1 VHGLYCGGTLAAEA
15 HWLLRRVLDA
25 VDSNLDGSYQAG
37 HANRHAVLDLG
48 AEAFTRGRPHPMID
62 PEARRQHLL
71 RLAEHPGVAVVLCDV
86 ILGWGAHEAPGVALA
101 AAWQELRARLGP
113 LGRQIIGIAT
123 VCGAPDDPQNY
134 ASQCRVLK
142 DHGFIL
148 AESNAQA
155 VRLAAHIV
163 GAAADPATLSDDTEP
178 PARQPEGSGAI
189 TTTPPVPSQLPS
201 LLREG
206 PRVIN
211 LGLEA
216 FAAPLRACGAPVLH
230 VDWQPPAGG
239 NAHLASM
246 LERLT

>member
-1 VHGLYCGGTLAAEA
+1 VLEDHGL
-15 HWLLRRVLDA
+15 
-25 VDSNLDGSYQAG
+25 
-37 HANRHAVLDLG
+37 
-48 AEAFTRGRPHPMID
+48 
-62 PEARRQHLL
+62 
-71 RLAEHPGVAVVLCDV
+71 
-86 ILGWGAHEAPGVALA
+86 
-101 AAWQELRARLGP
+101 
-113 LGRQIIGIAT
+113 
-123 VCGAPDDPQNY
+123 
-134 ASQCRVLK
+134 
-142 DHGFIL
+142 IL

-163 GAAADPATLSDDTEP
+163 WAAADPATLSDDTEP
-178 PARQPEGSGAI
+178 PARQPEVSGAI
-189 TTTPPVPSQLPS
+189 TTTPPAPSQLPS
-201 LLREG
+201 LLGEG